1 MDDSVEIFSTRNK
14 KIEYGD
20 EKRRKE
26 RGGGGEDDDD
36 GDDDGDGDGDDD
48 DDDDDGEGEGEE
60 QRRNQKLE
68 GKIASEVDTS
78 PPVASQVLFGGW
90 PQEVGYQ
97 IYREK
102 KKEK

>member
-36 GDDDGDGDGDDD
+36 GDDDGDGDDDD

-78 PPVASQVLFGGW
+78 PPVASQVLFGG
-90 PQEVGYQ
+90 
-97 IYREK
+97 
-102 KKEK
+102 